1 MKTILLNI
9 LVLLSLSL
17 TTVTALAQQPIQDT
31 LLGHMTGKWLLKG
44 TIDGKETTHDIVTEW
59 VLGHEYIQINEV
71 SREKNA
77 DGKPVYDAIVYIGLN
92 KDLTEY
98 SCLWLDN
105 TGSDGLN
112 AHAIGHAN
120 RNGNK
125 LEFLFKIAEKSIF
138 HTTFVYNLQEDSWQW
153 LMDDEENGKW
163 QSFAKMKLTRE

>member
-1 MKTILLNI
+1 MKAILFKI
-9 LVLLSLSL
+9 LVLLSL
-17 TTVTALAQQPIQDT
+17 TPFPALAQKPIQDS
-31 LLGHMTGKWLLKG
+31 LLGHMTGKWILQG
-44 TIDGKETTHDIVTEW
+44 TIEGKETTHDIVTEW
-59 VLGHEYIQINEV
+59 VLGHQYIQIKEV

-92 KDLTEY
+92 RDLTQY

-112 AHAIGHAN
+112 PHAFGLSKK
-120 RNGNK
+120 NGNK
-125 LEFLFKIAEKSIF
+125 LEFLFNIVANSIF
-138 HTTFVYNLQEDSWQW
+138 HTTFVYNPQEDSWQW